1 MKLSAE
7 DIKSQWTNGKRRLAR
22 LISKI
27 ITLCDD
33 KGSRRAVEEL
43 RKELVISQEELTQL
57 NAVLETKL
65 PEENVGRYQR
75 ELDERVTASFKQIDE
90 YTRFRPGQDPS
101 IITGR
106 SRAGSDYTRASSRSS
121 ASSRR
126 NLLEATERRELAELQ
141 LAQEKR
147 AEQHTRTTALE
158 NELERLQLQ
167 ERQAA
172 REATDQE
179 SEGNPDDVDL
189 TIRSTSSSRRPAIG
203 RAASSFGVGRK
214 QSHFAKQSTPALLPA
229 STPALPPASTP
240 APPPTSAPISN
251 EGDQCADAWIDHTT
265 DEWNQIPQRN
275 GLAACLPKVKIN
287 EFVAGYVAETVGE
300 HSVGSLGKAGPE
312 S

>member
-1 MKLSAE
+1 MSEDEGTDLMKLSAE

-75 ELDERVTASFKQIDE
+75 ELHERVTACFKRIDE

-126 NLLEATERRELAELQ
+126 NLLEATKRRELAELQ

-172 REATDQE
+172 REVTDKE
-179 SEGNPDDVDL
+179 SEGNVNL
-189 TIRSTSSSRRPAIG
+189 TIRSTSYSRRPVID
-203 RAASSFGVGRK
+203 RAASSIGVGRK
-214 QSHFAKQSTPALLPA
+214 QSHFAKQSTPAL
-229 STPALPPASTP
+229 PPAS
-240 APPPTSAPISN
+240 APITN
-251 EGDQCADAWIDHTT
+251 DGDQRADALIDYTT
-265 DEWNQIPQRN
+265 ADWNEILRWN
-275 GLAACLPKVKIN
+275 GLAACLPKGKLN
-287 EFVAGYVAETVGE
+287 EFDGNEFNEFGSNESNESNEFGYSRAICLHV
-300 HSVGSLGKAGPE
+300 
-312 S
+312 